1 MLPVAEGGFSRI
13 KCAVDHIEEFDI
25 LNKSGAVLRQGIRV
39 RYQFIT
45 DHHSRRMTCSRAWAA
60 GGNGY
65 DNACVGSFFSNLKNE
80 LIFHREFHERDEATP
95 AIFNHIEVFCSL
107 QRSLNI
113 SITALRYDTR
123 RRPVLLNR
131 VSVESGVL
139 HKDLS

>member
-1 MLPVAEGGFSRI
+1 MGRRGER
-13 KCAVDHIEEFDI
+13 
-25 LNKSGAVLRQGIRV
+25 LRL
-39 RYQFIT
+39 
-45 DHHSRRMTCSRAWAA
+45 
-60 GGNGY
+60 
-65 DNACVGSFFSNLKNE
+65 NACVGSFFSNLKNE
-80 LIFHREFHERDEATP
+80 LIFHREFHERDEATL